1 MNRVHQPMKNT
12 LSIFILEMD
21 NRTTS
26 QHKMIKVD
34 QGVFEEVC
42 C

>member
-1 MNRVHQPMKNT
+1 MKNI

-26 QHKMIKVD
+26 QYKMIKVD